1 MRGGGRCYRPHPDAS
16 RSCWSGLRASAPR
29 PRLTKLVCDCVART
43 ASAARYKH
51 ASQRQVNV
59 MRASCVKQLQRVVRE
74 LCRASRRSQAAG
86 HGFTTDRGAGP
97 ATNTPLVP
105 TSRHGSRLSNA
116 AGSRTMAT
124 RRNRLGTLV
133 ACDATGQV
141 VTHREHGSAISVSAG
156 LRTAYGDLTWSP
168 GHWRPARH
176 LDRRGGEL
184 NHWSG
189 SQPRCRIT
197 PTDSWPRGAILVGK
211 RWQRELLCVPGTGTV
226 GQEFDLEQPWPA
238 LAGDE

>member
-1 MRGGGRCYRPHPDAS
+1 MYLCTDRAVISVKDSDRSGPGAPGAVSVCKCPYICSMFRAVVTSRVGGRRYRPHPDGS

-29 PRLTKLVCDCVART
+29 PRLTKLVCDCVTRT

-51 ASQRQVNV
+51 GSQRQVNV
-59 MRASCVKQLQRVVRE
+59 MRASCVKRLQRVVRE

-97 ATNTPLVP
+97 ATNTPLVLA
-105 TSRHGSRLSNA
+105 SWHGSGLSTA

-141 VTHREHGSAISVSAG
+141 VTYREHGSAISVSAG

-176 LDRRGGEL
+176 LDRRG
-184 NHWSG
+184 
-189 SQPRCRIT
+189 P
-197 PTDSWPRGAILVGK
+197 
-211 RWQRELLCVPGTGTV
+211 
-226 GQEFDLEQPWPA
+226 
-238 LAGDE
+238 